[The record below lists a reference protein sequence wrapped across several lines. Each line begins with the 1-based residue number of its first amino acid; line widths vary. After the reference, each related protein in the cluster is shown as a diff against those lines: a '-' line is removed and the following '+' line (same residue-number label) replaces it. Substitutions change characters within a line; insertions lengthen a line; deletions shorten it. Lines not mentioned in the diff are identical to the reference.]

1 MKIATK
7 LVILFAAIL
16 TYTTYAEVTSQ
27 NTKTTERT
35 AAANTINQSANTK
48 GKPGKNNQG
57 EKIEKEKNPAAV
69 ASTPIKLQNNKP
81 QTRQTGVKKDKKDI
95 SKKEAKKAPVN
106 KKETAS
112 KVNTA
117 PKKSEPKDTPNLI
130 EFALPTIPVES
141 GTLLDRSTRSDG
153 KVSFEIPQA
162 KEMEVPTKGFEGQNV
177 PVLDALNALAHLAG
191 INYVAPNV
199 QSTIQTKDGMVAN
212 PLYTDS
218 ITFSLGD
225 MDPYAAF
232 KFIARTKGYAVHEE
246 DGITYLTHPMIES
259 LQVYTTKTYTIRH
272 IDSRWLLEPVAS
284 LLGIN
289 LAQAGGPNGYGAM
302 PDSNPA
308 YPKSKEEGKNSG
320 TGDSD
325 SGNNS
330 SSGSSGSS
338 DAASQYTEF
347 QTGELNARFT
357 PALPLAQPIFLG
369 GYNGGSSIFANRT
382 NNTLVVRAT
391 ESEHQMVAQFLKD
404 NDIPEAQIQID
415 IKFIEV
421 ELTDRVQDGID
432 WSATLG
438 NATFSMAPVTMDPSL
453 FTSQA
458 LTDIWVIDPNAV
470 IMNYPTAQA
479 TLRYLQTQKNA
490 ILSSAPRIVTKSGVP
505 AAIEATVLESIEVYT
520 IVNTTGVSQPVTS
533 GTEQFATGVFMDVIA
548 TLTPSGHLQLNMNPT
563 VSNKIGES
571 IGSSGQVLPIISKRK
586 ATTTVTIAPSQTVVI
601 GGLIQAK
608 EAGDDTKV
616 PILGDIPLLGYLFQ
630 SSDTERQKTSL
641 LIFVTASI
649 VSAAYDKAPT
659 EEEYEILQRAAA
671 LQNTVDW
678 KDKHGGS
685 KSIVDEYTKYLQERE
700 GSSTPKGV
708 IDHNT
713 ADLPVIDEKAA
724 LKANMSKTAEEVNNQ
739 EEVQEK
745 GE

>member
-1 MKIATK
+1 MNIKTIITVLMLIATGT
-7 LVILFAAIL
+7 IYAA
-16 TYTTYAEVTSQ
+16 TPATPVKDKPAEEKNIQ
-27 NTKTTERT
+27 P
-35 AAANTINQSANTK
+35 AATNAQKEIFPADKSH
-48 GKPGKNNQG
+48 KNVAT
-57 EKIEKEKNPAAV
+57 KEKTKEV
-69 ASTPIKLQNNKP
+69 AKVS
-81 QTRQTGVKKDKKDI
+81 VKDGG
-95 SKKEAKKAPVN
+95 
-106 KKETAS
+106 
-112 KVNTA
+112 
-117 PKKSEPKDTPNLI
+117 
-130 EFALPTIPVES
+130 FALPTLPSIPVEP
-141 GTLLDRSTRSDG
+141 GTMLDSAKTAG
-153 KVSFEIPQA
+153 GIVSFEIPQA
-162 KEMEVPTKGFEGQNV
+162 KEMGVPTKGFEGQNV
-177 PVLDALNALAHLAG
+177 PVLDTLNALAHLAG
-191 INYVAPNV
+191 INYVAPNI
-199 QSTIQTKDGMVAN
+199 QKTIQTKEGAMPH
-212 PLYTDS
+212 PLYADT
-218 ITFSLGD
+218 ITFTLGD
-225 MDPYAAF
+225 MEPYAAF
-232 KFIARTKGYAVHEE
+232 KFIARNKGYTVHEE
-246 DGITYLTHPMIES
+246 EGITYLTHPMIEN
-259 LQVYTTKTYTIRH
+259 LHVYTTKTYTIRY

-289 LAQAGGPNGYGAM
+289 LAQAGGPNGYGEM

-325 SGNNS
+325 SGGS
-330 SSGSSGSS
+330 SSSSSSGSS

-347 QTGELNARFT
+347 QTGELNSRFT

-369 GYNGGSSIFANRT
+369 GYNGGTSIFSNRT
-382 NNTLVVRAT
+382 NNTLVIRAT
-391 ESEHQMVAQFLKD
+391 ESEHKLVAEFLKD
-404 NDIPEAQIQID
+404 NDVPEAQIQID

-421 ELTDRVQDGID
+421 ELNDRVQDGID
-432 WSATLG
+432 WSSTLG
-438 NATFSMAPVTMDPSL
+438 NATFSMSPVTMDPSM

-470 IMNYPTAQA
+470 IMSYPTAQA

-563 VSNKIGES
+563 VSNKIGET
-571 IGSSGQVLPIISKRK
+571 IGSSGQVLPVISKRK

-601 GGLIQAK
+601 GGLIQAQ
-608 EAGDDTKV
+608 ESGDDTKV

-649 VSAAYDKAPT
+649 VSSAYDKPPT
-659 EEEYEILQRAAA
+659 EEEYEILQREQK

-678 KDKHGGS
+678 KDKHGGNS
-685 KSIVDEYTKYLQERE
+685 SVVDAYTKYLQERE
-700 GSSTPKGV
+700 GSRAPKGV

-713 ADLPVIDEKAA
+713 ADLPIIE
-724 LKANMSKTAEEVNNQ
+724 SPEGIHPIEEESNT
-739 EEVQEK
+739 EPTEATDK